1 MKNYFIIHGSFGSP
15 YSNWLPWLS
24 AEIEKTKPNLQEE
37 SICYVPQ
44 FPTGVGFQ
52 NYENWKNVLKTYAN
66 VGLVNAETTIF
77 AHSIAPVFVCKF
89 LIENNIKV
97 KKLVFVCG
105 FNNYFG
111 VSPDYDEVNK
121 TMFLEKGIEK
131 IKVLCDYITCIYSN
145 NDPYVKFEAE
155 KDFASIVSHK
165 QIIIENGGHLN
176 AETGFKEFP
185 LLKDFI

>member
-1 MKNYFIIHGSFGSP
+1 MKNYFLIHGSFGSSF
-15 YSNWLPWLS
+15 SNWFPWL
-24 AEIEKTKPNLQEE
+24 ACEIENTKPKSQDE

-52 NYENWKNVLKTYAN
+52 NYENWKNILYAY
-66 VGLVNAETTIF
+66 VKSGLINAETTIF

-89 LIENNIKV
+89 LLENNISV

-131 IKVLCDYITCIYSN
+131 IKDLCDDITCIYSN

-155 KDFASIVSHK
+155 KDFANIVSHK